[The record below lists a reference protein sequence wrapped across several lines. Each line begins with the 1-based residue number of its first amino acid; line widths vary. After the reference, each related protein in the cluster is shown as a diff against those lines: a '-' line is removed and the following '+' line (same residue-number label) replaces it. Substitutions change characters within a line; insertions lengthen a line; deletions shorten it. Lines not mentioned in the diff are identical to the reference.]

1 MDIYEFDFLRITRDL
16 IILFHSMILLYK
28 INSYLNYVLLSLTKN
43 KQTIDWITQMELKKK
58 TEWQITEI
66 RLRWNTKITEWK

>member
-1 MDIYEFDFLRITRDL
+1 MSLIFLRITRDL

-58 TEWQITEI
+58 TEWQIT
-66 RLRWNTKITEWK
+66 LK

>member
-1 MDIYEFDFLRITRDL
+1 MSLIFLHITRDL

-58 TEWQITEI
+58 
-66 RLRWNTKITEWK
+66 LNGK